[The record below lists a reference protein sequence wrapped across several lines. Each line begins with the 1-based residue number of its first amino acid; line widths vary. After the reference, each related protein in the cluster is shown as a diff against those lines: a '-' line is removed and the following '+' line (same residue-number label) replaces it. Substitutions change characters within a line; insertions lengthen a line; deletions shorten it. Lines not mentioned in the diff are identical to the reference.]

1 MTSVRKVDAPD
12 ATLDGILD
20 AARDCVVEFG
30 VRRTTLSEVARR
42 SGRSRPT
49 IYSRWSDARSLVAD
63 VLTRELLGII
73 DAARP
78 AREGLDARS
87 ELVEHLVAI
96 SRAVRESTLF
106 RKLISVDQDMLA
118 TYVFERLGSSQH
130 ASLDMLE
137 AWLRTGQREGSIR
150 AGRPAVLARMV
161 LLTVQSAVL
170 SAQLIADRVPARQ
183 LDRELARL
191 LDSYLKPPA

>member
-1 MTSVRKVDAPD
+1 MTSVRNVGSPD

-30 VRRTTLSEVARR
+30 ARRTTLSEVARR

-49 IYSRWSDARSLVAD
+49 IYSRWRDARSLVAD

-73 DAARP
+73 EAARP
-78 AREGLDARS
+78 ARPGLDARS

-96 SRAVRESTLF
+96 SRAVRENTLF
-106 RKLISVDQDMLA
+106 RKLISVDQDLLA
-118 TYVFERLGSSQH
+118 TYVFDRLGSSQH

-137 AWLRTGQREGSIR
+137 AWLRTAQRDR
-150 AGRPAVLARMV
+150 TVRPGRPAVLARMV
-161 LLTVQSAVL
+161 LLTVQSSVM
-170 SAQLIADRVPARQ
+170 SAQLIADRVSPRQ
-183 LDRELARL
+183 LDRELAL
-191 LDSYLKPPA
+191 MLDSYLKPQA